1 FVGVAKEGLDQFVGK
16 KGCVATDLRPQ
27 GTIIIEGKRYPAQMI
42 YGYAQKG
49 EIVEI
54 SHHEGGRLYCRK

>member
-1 FVGVAKEGLDQFVGK
+1 MGVEKEGLNLLAGK
-16 KGCVATDLRPQ
+16 KGYVATDLKPQ
-27 GTIIIEGKRYPAQMI
+27 GTVEVEGKRYPAQMN